1 VGGWVDEWIVVVVVE
16 RIDSGARVVVVV
28 VAVVVNSPSS
38 SSAAINTGRDS
49 LLHVVV
55 ASYNWLHTDFAGV
68 GFGPVNHTP
77 CVCARRYGRT
87 HTYESEWTSL
97 MSLMSPPKHGKYQ
110 NIYARPYTAAQV
122 CTLWARK

>member
-1 VGGWVDEWIVVVVVE
+1 VDEWIVVVVVG
-16 RIDSGARVVVVV
+16 RIDSGGRVAVVVVT
-28 VAVVVNSPSS
+28 VVVNSPSS

-55 ASYNWLHTDFAGV
+55 VSCNWLHTDFAGV

-77 CVCARRYGRT
+77 CVCARTYGRT
-87 HTYESEWTSL
+87 HTYESERTSH
-97 MSLMSPPKHGKYQ
+97 PKHGKYQ

-122 CTLWARK
+122 CTSRARK